1 MYIWPAACP
10 AMKQVRSDLV
20 CCIGH
25 VLPLLF
31 MVVLCEGVFLA
42 LSDLSNIRLRLAGSL
57 GIPRVENRF
66 TLSHSLHRS

>member
-1 MYIWPAACP
+1 
-10 AMKQVRSDLV
+10 MKQVRSDLV

-25 VLPLLF
+25 VLSLLF
-31 MVVLCEGVFLA
+31 MVVLCEGVLRHC
-42 LSDLSNIRLRLAGSL
+42 LILSNIRLRLAGSL